1 MTEFVHV
8 SEEKSEKTGKSIF
21 CTRKIKTK
29 LLFFTNEVF
38 LYVMMVMIAG
48 SLMLFD
54 SYLKAYRNSQNVEI
68 IKKLDINR
76 ELSFKKNEIDNR
88 YYKMISS
95 KELMKKAGELQ
106 LSVVTS
112 DKVLELN

>member
-1 MTEFVHV
+1 
-8 SEEKSEKTGKSIF
+8 
-21 CTRKIKTK
+21 
-29 LLFFTNEVF
+29 
-38 LYVMMVMIAG
+38 
-48 SLMLFD
+48 MLFD

-76 ELSFKKNEIDNR
+76 ELVFKKTEIDNR
-88 YYKMISS
+88 YYKMFSS

-112 DKVLELN
+112 DKVLDLN

>member
-8 SEEKSEKTGKSIF
+8 NEQKNEKAGKSVF
-21 CTRKIKTK
+21 CARKIKTK
-29 LLFFTNEVF
+29 LFFFTNDMF
-38 LYVMMVMIAG
+38 IYVMMVMIAG

-68 IKKLDINR
+68 LKKLDINR